1 MTNLATLPTG
11 ERIGMEPHAMGG
23 TESPRSGDRLSGGRL
38 SGYRLGIRSHG
49 AAGDRGAGGDR
60 GGVCDGALRDGA
72 LRGGAVHGNAVRDGA
87 VRDGALHSGAAR
99 DGNGVNAKPQ
109 PTLSTFHTAQ
119 ISNYALGKLGEDIAA
134 GYLSRIEGLEIIERN
149 VRSTVGEIDLIA
161 GSEEEL
167 VFVEVKTRRGAT
179 RGALSVNP
187 RKLHRMRRT
196 AGIWLANRSNYLP
209 ARFAVIEIDLPRTRG
224 YGFLHYF
231 PEVDSG
237 AR

>member
-11 ERIGMEPHAMGG
+11 ERIGMEPHATGG
-23 TESPRSGDRLSGGRL
+23 SGSPRSGDRRSGGRL
-38 SGYRLGIRSHG
+38 SGYRLGIRSYG
-49 AAGDRGAGGDR
+49 AALDSGAGGDR
-60 GGVCDGALRDGA
+60 GGVCDGAARGGA
-72 LRGGAVHGNAVRDGA
+72 LQGDAVRGGAVRG
-87 VRDGALHSGAAR
+87 GAAR
-99 DGNGVNAKPQ
+99 DGNGMNAKPQ

-149 VRSTVGEIDLIA
+149 ARSTVGEIDLIA
-161 GSEEEL
+161 QSEEEL

-209 ARFAVIEIDLPRTRG
+209 ARFAVIEIDLPRTRA

>member
-1 MTNLATLPTG
+1 MTNLAALPTG

-23 TESPRSGDRLSGGRL
+23 SGSSRSGDRLSGGRL

-49 AAGDRGAGGDR
+49 AALDSGAGGDR
-60 GGVCDGALRDGA
+60 GGVCDGALRG
-72 LRGGAVHGNAVRDGA
+72 
-87 VRDGALHSGAAR
+87 
-99 DGNGVNAKPQ
+99 GNGMNAKPQ

-134 GYLSRIEGLEIIERN
+134 GYLSRIEGFEIIERN
-149 VRSTVGEIDLIA
+149 ARSTVGEIDLIA

-196 AGIWLANRSNYLP
+196 AGIWLAKRSNYLP

>member
-11 ERIGMEPHAMGG
+11 ERIGMEPHATGG
-23 TESPRSGDRLSGGRL
+23 SGSPRSGDRLSGGRL

-49 AAGDRGAGGDR
+49 AAGDGGAGGEL
-60 GGVCDGALRDGA
+60 GGVCDGAVHGSA
-72 LRGGAVHGNAVRDGA
+72 LRGGAVHGSAVRG
-87 VRDGALHSGAAR
+87 
-99 DGNGVNAKPQ
+99 GNGVNAKPQ

-149 VRSTVGEIDLIA
+149 ARSTVGEIDLIA

>member
-11 ERIGMEPHAMGG
+11 ERIGMEPHTTGG
-23 TESPRSGDRLSGGRL
+23 SGSPRSGDRRSGYRL

-60 GGVCDGALRDGA
+60 GGVCGGAA
-72 LRGGAVHGNAVRDGA
+72 RGGAVHGSAARG
-87 VRDGALHSGAAR
+87 GALHSGAVR

-109 PTLSTFHTAQ
+109 PNLSTFHTAQ

-149 VRSTVGEIDLIA
+149 ARSTVGEIDLIA

>member
-11 ERIGMEPHAMGG
+11 ERIGMEPHATGG
-23 TESPRSGDRLSGGRL
+23 SGSPRSGDRLYGYRA

-49 AAGDRGAGGDR
+49 AALDSGAGGDR
-60 GGVCDGALRDGA
+60 GGVCDGAV
-72 LRGGAVHGNAVRDGA
+72 RGGAVHGSAVRG
-87 VRDGALHSGAAR
+87 
-99 DGNGVNAKPQ
+99 GNGVNAKPQ

-149 VRSTVGEIDLIA
+149 ARSTVGEIDLIA

>member
-11 ERIGMEPHAMGG
+11 ERIGMEPHATGG
-23 TESPRSGDRLSGGRL
+23 TGSPRSGDRLYGGRL
-38 SGYRLGIRSHG
+38 SGYRLGIRSYG
-49 AAGDRGAGGDR
+49 AAGDCGAGGDL
-60 GGVCDGALRDGA
+60 GGVCGGA
-72 LRGGAVHGNAVRDGA
+72 LRGGAVHGSALRGGAVHGSAVHGDAVRG
-87 VRDGALHSGAAR
+87 
-99 DGNGVNAKPQ
+99 GNGVNAKPQ

-149 VRSTVGEIDLIA
+149 ARSTVGEIDLIA

>member
-11 ERIGMEPHAMGG
+11 ERIGMEPQSMGG
-23 TESPRSGDRLSGGRL
+23 FGSPRSGDRLSGGRL

-49 AAGDRGAGGDR
+49 AAGDRG
-60 GGVCDGALRDGA
+60 GVCDGAVRSGA
-72 LRGGAVHGNAVRDGA
+72 VRGGAVR
-87 VRDGALHSGAAR
+87 S
-99 DGNGVNAKPQ
+99 GNGVNAVPQ

-149 VRSTVGEIDLIA
+149 ARSTVGEIDLIA

>member
-11 ERIGMEPHAMGG
+11 ERIGMEPHATGG
-23 TESPRSGDRLSGGRL
+23 SGSPRSGDRRYGYRA

-60 GGVCDGALRDGA
+60 GGVCDGALRGGAVHGSA
-72 LRGGAVHGNAVRDGA
+72 LRGGAVRGG
-87 VRDGALHSGAAR
+87 S
-99 DGNGVNAKPQ
+99 GVNAKPQ

-149 VRSTVGEIDLIA
+149 ARSTVGEIDLIA

>member
-23 TESPRSGDRLSGGRL
+23 SGSPRSGDRLSGDRL

-49 AAGDRGAGGDR
+49 VAGDRGAGGDR
-60 GGVCDGALRDGA
+60 GGVCDGAVHGSA
-72 LRGGAVHGNAVRDGA
+72 ARGGALPGDAVRGDAMRG
-87 VRDGALHSGAAR
+87 GS
-99 DGNGVNAKPQ
+99 GVNAKPQ

-149 VRSTVGEIDLIA
+149 ARSTVGEIDLIA